1 MNLHDLMDAAG
12 KPKRPAMT
20 VFERDAECTKHGAIV
35 ERGISLFGGEDRVI
49 WHGCG
54 KCNAELRD
62 RDEATER
69 AAEEKRRQARIE
81 QRIQAAGIPSAF
93 RDRTLDNFETATP
106 EQEHALNVAREFVAN
121 FYRDHLPNGTVLVF
135 GGNPGTGKS
144 HLALAIL
151 QQVMKRHTGMYLDAM
166 SLIRRVRATWR
177 RDSPDTED
185 DVITTLGEQLDLLA
199 IDEIGV
205 QRGTEDEQAIMF
217 DVLNRRY
224 RENRPT
230 ILLTNL
236 DGPTLK
242 EFMGPRIMDRLRE
255 RADFV
260 PFKWESYRKQPR

>member
-1 MNLHDLMDAAG
+1 MNIHDLIDG
-12 KPKRPAMT
+12 KDNSKRPAMT
-20 VFERDAECTKHGAIV
+20 VFERAAECGTHGQIT

-54 KCNAELRD
+54 KCNAELRE
-62 RDEATER
+62 REEEAER

-81 QRIQAAGIPSAF
+81 QRIQAAGIPTAF
-93 RDRTLDNFETATP
+93 RDRTLDNFEATTP
-106 EQEHALNVAREFVAN
+106 EQKHALAVAREFAEN
-121 FYRDHLPNGTVLVF
+121 FYRDHLPHGTVLVF

-177 RDSPDTED
+177 RDSPETED
-185 DVITTLGEQLDLLA
+185 DVIWTLGEQLDLLA

-205 QRGTEDEQAIMF
+205 QRGTEDEQAILF

-230 ILLTNL
+230 ILMTNA
-236 DGPTLK
+236 DGQAFK
-242 EFMGPRIMDRLRE
+242 EFLGPRIMDRLNE
-255 RADFV
+255 RADYV
-260 PFKWESYRKQPR
+260 PFKWESYRRK

>member
-1 MNLHDLMDAAG
+1 MNMRDPIEEPSSAR
-12 KPKRPAMT
+12 RPAMAM
-20 VFERDAECTKHGAIV
+20 FERPMECETHGPIT
-35 ERGISLFGGEDRVI
+35 ERGISLFGGADRVI

-54 KCNAELRD
+54 KCNAELRE
-62 RDEATER
+62 REEEAER

-81 QRIQAAGIPSAF
+81 QRIQSAGIPQAF
-93 RDRTLDNFETATP
+93 RDRTFDNYEAESS
-106 EQEHALNVAREFVAN
+106 EQRYALMVAREFAN
-121 FYRDHLPNGTVLVF
+121 HFYRDHLPNGTMLVF

-151 QQVMKRHTGMYLDAM
+151 QHVMKRHTGMYIDAM

-177 RDSPDTED
+177 RDSTETEE
-185 DVITTLGEQLDLLA
+185 DVIATLGEQIDLLA

-236 DGPTLK
+236 DGHTLK
-242 EFMGPRIMDRLRE
+242 EFMGQRIMDRLHE
-255 RADFV
+255 RAEFV
-260 PFKWESYRKQPR
+260 PFKWESYRRK

>member
-1 MNLHDLMDAAG
+1 MNLHDLIDAAD

-20 VFERDAECTKHGAIV
+20 VFERPMKCDTHGSIT
-35 ERGISLFGGEDRVI
+35 ERGISLFGGADRVI

-54 KCNAELRD
+54 KCNAELRE
-62 RDEATER
+62 REEAAER
-69 AAEEKRRQARIE
+69 AADEKRRQARIE
-81 QRIQAAGIPSAF
+81 QRIQAAGIPNGF
-93 RDRTLDNFETATP
+93 RDRTLDNYEATTP
-106 EQEHALNVAREFVAN
+106 EQKHALTVAREFAAN
-121 FYRDHLPNGTVLVF
+121 FYRDHLPHGTVLVF

-177 RDSPDTED
+177 RDSPETED

-205 QRGTEDEQAIMF
+205 QRGTDDEQAIMF

-230 ILLTNL
+230 IILTNL
-236 DGPTLK
+236 DGHSLK
-242 EFMGPRIMDRLRE
+242 DFLGPRIMDRLHQ
-255 RADFV
+255 RAEFV
-260 PFKWESYRKQPR
+260 PFKWESYRRK